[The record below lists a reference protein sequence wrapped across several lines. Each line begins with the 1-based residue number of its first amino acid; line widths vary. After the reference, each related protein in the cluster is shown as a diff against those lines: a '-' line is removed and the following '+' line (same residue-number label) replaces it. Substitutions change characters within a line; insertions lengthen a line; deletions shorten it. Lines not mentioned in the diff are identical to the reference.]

1 MADQR
6 STESRDDFSE
16 RHLVKDRSSEK
27 PRKGDAEA
35 AKGNGSTEATFRDSD
50 AVSNDSSIKENT
62 LTWPQSVS
70 ALLSLANWMLIY
82 KSRAAGLMLSEYI
95 VIAILSFPSSY
106 AVLGM
111 AGGVIATLGI
121 GLCVLYTSHV
131 VSVLVSL
138 SFLTKGS
145 SQLWR
150 FCLANP
156 HIKDIV
162 EISRQIFGGS
172 RIVYEVT
179 MIAFLLNNM

>member
-70 ALLSLANWMLIY
+70 ALLSLASWMLIY

-138 SFLTKGS
+138 VPLTLKAVRSFGGFVSQTPISRISWRSHDRFLAAPVLYTS
-145 SQLWR
+145 SQ
-150 FCLANP
+150 
-156 HIKDIV
+156 
-162 EISRQIFGGS
+162 
-172 RIVYEVT
+172 
-179 MIAFLLNNM
+179 